1 MTAAFLSDL
10 WKFNDY
16 SLGISRTRGLARQLP
31 FHQTWL
37 TVEKE
42 PLRRKESP
50 LSNVMPEVSQ
60 LAHTNTP
67 ASLGVDRRVWVRYT
81 CDLESTCHSGQG
93 RDELSWSAR
102 VRDIS
107 RGGVNLQ
114 LNRSFEPGAV
124 LSLDMPLGPDNIPR
138 TLQVRVV
145 HVQAQGPGRWS
156 LGCTFD
162 ETLAEEDL
170 LSFQVKQ
177 PAPTAGEK
185 RAWIRFSCNGDRPAQ
200 ATLLINPHNKIQ
212 AQVLNVSP
220 GGVGLATKRHCEPG
234 TPLKIE
240 LIDASGRTSR
250 PMQIR
255 VVHSTP
261 KGKEDWV
268 IGCAFE
274 TPLSEEDV
282 AALL

>member
-1 MTAAFLSDL
+1 MSDVSPSTA
-10 WKFNDY
+10 K
-16 SLGISRTRGLARQLP
+16 
-31 FHQTWL
+31 
-37 TVEKE
+37 
-42 PLRRKESP
+42 
-50 LSNVMPEVSQ
+50 
-60 LAHTNTP
+60 NTP
-67 ASLGVDRRVWVRYT
+67 ASLGVDRRVWVRYS

-93 RDELSWSAR
+93 RDEVSWSAR

-124 LSLDMPLGPDNIPR
+124 LSLDLPLGPDDIPR
-138 TLQVRVV
+138 TLQVKVI
-145 HVQAQGPGRWS
+145 HAQTQGLGRWS
-156 LGCTFD
+156 LGCAFD
-162 ETLAEEDL
+162 KTLDEEDL

-177 PAPTAGEK
+177 PVPAAGEK
-185 RAWIRFSCNGDRPAQ
+185 RAWIRFSCEGERPAQ
-200 ATLLINPHNKIQ
+200 ATLLINPANKIQ
-212 AQVLNVSP
+212 AQVLNISP

-234 TPLKIE
+234 MPLKIE
-240 LIDASGRTSR
+240 LIDSSGRTSR

-255 VVHSTP
+255 VIHSTA

-274 TPLSEEDV
+274 TPLTEEDV